1 MRARCAALVLSAFC
15 IMTVS
20 LFAQDSPENSIR
32 SVLDRQVAAWN
43 RGDIEGFMEG
53 YWKSEELTFVTAA
66 GVTHGWQDVIERYR
80 RSYPDRKAMGKLSFS
95 DLEIRVLS
103 PSSAFV
109 FGRWRLQRDADQPE
123 GHFTLV
129 LSKFR
134 EGWRIIHDHTTAL
147 AVPK

>member
-53 YWKSEELTFVTAA
+53 
-66 GVTHGWQDVIERYR
+66 
-80 RSYPDRKAMGKLSFS
+80 
-95 DLEIRVLS
+95 
-103 PSSAFV
+103 
-109 FGRWRLQRDADQPE
+109 
-123 GHFTLV
+123 
-129 LSKFR
+129 
-134 EGWRIIHDHTTAL
+134 
-147 AVPK
+147 